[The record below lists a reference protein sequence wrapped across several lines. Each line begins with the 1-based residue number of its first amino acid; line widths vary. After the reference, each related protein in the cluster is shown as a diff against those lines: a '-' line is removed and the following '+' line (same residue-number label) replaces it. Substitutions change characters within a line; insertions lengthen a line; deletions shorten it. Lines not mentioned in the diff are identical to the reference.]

1 MISPEILIIPVGVNF
16 RVGADIRMKFLET
29 LKSLPPS
36 RQLALAAATLGVIL
50 AMVFLVQGVMSEPK
64 SLLYSKLEPATAGE
78 IIEEL
83 DQRGIEYELRGDSIF
98 IAQSK
103 RDQVRFALARQGLPQ
118 QSVQGYELLDEVN
131 GFSVTSEMYNAA
143 YWRAKEGELTRTI
156 LAIDGV
162 SSARVHIGANLGSGF
177 TRSQSPQ
184 TASVT
189 LSTTHDLT
197 PSQAEAIQYMVALAV
212 AGLAPA
218 DVAVID
224 PVKGLIAGPNVS
236 KASQP
241 SVAAA
246 SQATVIEDKIMRLIE
261 ARVGAGNA
269 RVSVNV
275 DVTRQRQTISERTV
289 DPDSRIV
296 RSRTTNDTS
305 ETSAGGSGALSAAS
319 NLPQGTAGGEGNSNT
334 MRNSTESINYE
345 FNERRTETE
354 LLPGEIERVS
364 VAVLLNEEALA
375 LEGTGPEAIAA
386 AEQIVADFEQLI
398 LSGAGLNSER
408 GDTLTVELMPFQ
420 QAAVPEMATAPSMVE
435 TLVQN
440 YFWSGLQALL
450 LGLVVIVLALG
461 VVRPLLSQ
469 KKDERPALEGGASGA
484 RTGDLLADESPDP
497 FAFLSDYTRERPD
510 ETVALL
516 QSWLNED
523 RKAAVNE

>member
-1 MISPEILIIPVGVNF
+1 
-16 RVGADIRMKFLET
+16 MKFLET
-29 LKSLPPS
+29 LKSLPLS
-36 RQLALAAATLGVIL
+36 RQLALAAATLGVVL
-50 AMVFLVQGVMSEPK
+50 AMVFLVQGAMNEPK

-83 DQRGIEYELRGDSIF
+83 DQRGVEYELRGDSIF

-118 QSVQGYELLDEVN
+118 QSVQGYELLDDVN

-189 LSTTHDLT
+189 LNTTHDLS
-197 PSQAEAIQYMVALAV
+197 PGQAEAIQYMVALAV
-212 AGLAPA
+212 AGLAPE

-224 PVKGLIAGPNVS
+224 PVKGLLAGPNVA

-241 SVAAA
+241 SVVAEGQA
-246 SQATVIEDKIMRLIE
+246 SMLEEKILRLID

-269 RVSVNV
+269 RVSVSV
-275 DVTRQRQTISERTV
+275 DVNRQHQTISERTV

-296 RSRTTNDTS
+296 RSRSVNDVS
-305 ETSAGGSGALSAAS
+305 ETSAGSSGALSAAS
-319 NLPQGTAGGEGNSNT
+319 NLPQGEGAGGGGNSST
-334 MRNSTESINYE
+334 MRNSTESVNYD

-364 VAVLLNEEALA
+364 VAVLLNEQALGLGA
-375 LEGTGPEAIAA
+375 EGQDPAVAA
-386 AEQIVADFEQLI
+386 NEIIADFEQLI

-420 QAAVPEMATAPSMVE
+420 QAAVPEMVTAPGMAE

-450 LGLVVIVLALG
+450 LGLVVLGLGLG
-461 VVRPLLSQ
+461 VVRPLLTQ
-469 KKDERPALEGGASGA
+469 KGTANSALEGPGASDGPTVLEKDPA
-484 RTGDLLADESPDP
+484 DP
-497 FAFLSDYTRERPD
+497 FTYLSDYTRERPD

>member
-1 MISPEILIIPVGVNF
+1 
-16 RVGADIRMKFLET
+16 MKFLET
-29 LKSLPPS
+29 LKSLPLS
-36 RQLALAAATLGVIL
+36 RQLALAAATLGVVL
-50 AMVFLVQGVMSEPK
+50 AMVFLVQGAMNEPK

-83 DQRGIEYELRGDSIF
+83 DQRGVEYELRGDSIF

-118 QSVQGYELLDEVN
+118 QSVQGYELLDDVN

-156 LAIDGV
+156 LAIEGV

-189 LSTTHDLT
+189 LNTTHDLS
-197 PSQAEAIQYMVALAV
+197 PGQAEAIQYMVALAV
-212 AGLAPA
+212 AGLAPE

-224 PVKGLIAGPNVS
+224 PVKGLLAGPNVA

-241 SVAAA
+241 SVVAEGQA
-246 SQATVIEDKIMRLIE
+246 SMLEEKILRLID

-269 RVSVNV
+269 RVSVSV
-275 DVTRQRQTISERTV
+275 DVNRQHQTISERTV

-296 RSRTTNDTS
+296 RSRSVNDVS
-305 ETSAGGSGALSAAS
+305 ETSAGSSGALSAAS
-319 NLPQGTAGGEGNSNT
+319 NLPQGEGAGGGGNSST
-334 MRNSTESINYE
+334 MRNSTESVNYD

-364 VAVLLNEEALA
+364 VAVLLNEQALGLGA
-375 LEGTGPEAIAA
+375 EGQDPAVAA
-386 AEQIVADFEQLI
+386 NEIIADFEQLI

-420 QAAVPEMATAPSMVE
+420 QAAVPEMVTAPGMAE

-450 LGLVVIVLALG
+450 LGLVVLGLGLG
-461 VVRPLLSQ
+461 VVRPLLTQ
-469 KKDERPALEGGASGA
+469 KGTANSALEGPGASHGPTVLEKEPA
-484 RTGDLLADESPDP
+484 DP
-497 FAFLSDYTRERPD
+497 FTYLSDYTRERPD

>member
-1 MISPEILIIPVGVNF
+1 
-16 RVGADIRMKFLET
+16 MKFLET
-29 LKSLPPS
+29 LKSLPLS
-36 RQLALAAATLGVIL
+36 RQLALAAATLGVVL
-50 AMVFLVQGVMSEPK
+50 AMVFLVQGAMNEPK

-83 DQRGIEYELRGDSIF
+83 DQRGVEYELRGDSIF

-118 QSVQGYELLDEVN
+118 QSVQGYELLDDVN

-189 LSTTHDLT
+189 LNTTHDLS
-197 PSQAEAIQYMVALAV
+197 PGQAEAIQYMVALAV
-212 AGLAPA
+212 AGLAPE

-224 PVKGLIAGPNVS
+224 PVKGLLAGPNVA

-241 SVAAA
+241 SVVAEGQA
-246 SQATVIEDKIMRLIE
+246 SMLEEKILRLID

-269 RVSVNV
+269 RVSVSV
-275 DVTRQRQTISERTV
+275 DVNRQHQTISERTV

-296 RSRTTNDTS
+296 RSRSVNDVS
-305 ETSAGGSGALSAAS
+305 ETSAGSSGALSAAS
-319 NLPQGTAGGEGNSNT
+319 NLPQGEGAGGGGNSST
-334 MRNSTESINYE
+334 MRNSTESVNYD

-364 VAVLLNEEALA
+364 VAVLLNEQALGLGA
-375 LEGTGPEAIAA
+375 EGQDPAVAA
-386 AEQIVADFEQLI
+386 NEIIADFEQLI

-420 QAAVPEMATAPSMVE
+420 QAAVPEMVTAPGMAE

-450 LGLVVIVLALG
+450 LGLVVLGLGLG
-461 VVRPLLSQ
+461 VVRPLLTQ
-469 KKDERPALEGGASGA
+469 KGTATSALEGPGAIDGPA
-484 RTGDLLADESPDP
+484 VLEKEPADP
-497 FAFLSDYTRERPD
+497 FAYLSDYTRERPD